1 MNDNKKDFEKAWEML
16 KKNGMPIRDCLFI
29 KKSFAEWGKNNL
41 DDVDERFNLY
51 VSKFISGYAF
61 DKREHAA
68 FLNALHKF
76 SPTSNAEELIS
87 IIRIVSKLLDI
98 DTGFNFR

>member
-1 MNDNKKDFEKAWEML
+1 VIIKRIL
-16 KKNGMPIRDCLFI
+16 KK
-29 KKSFAEWGKNNL
+29 
-41 DDVDERFNLY
+41 
-51 VSKFISGYAF
+51 
-61 DKREHAA
+61 HAA